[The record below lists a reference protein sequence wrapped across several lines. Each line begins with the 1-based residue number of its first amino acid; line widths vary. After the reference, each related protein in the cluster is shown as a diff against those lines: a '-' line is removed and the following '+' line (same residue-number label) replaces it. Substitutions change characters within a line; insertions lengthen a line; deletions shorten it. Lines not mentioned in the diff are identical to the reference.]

1 MADKKKIAL
10 LGAGTMG
17 IGIAQMFAQAG
28 HEVKLIYVYDDKVR
42 ARPRET
48 MEANLNILREEG
60 VQDGGAIPAI
70 LDRVSWT
77 ESLEEAAAFADV
89 VIECI
94 VEDLAVK
101 QDYFQ
106 KLDALCP
113 LSTVL
118 TTNTSAISVTEIAGK
133 AVHKERIIGTHFWN
147 PAYLVP
153 LVEVIRTKYVS
164 EETVAAVFQLMEE
177 AGKKPVQVN
186 KYGLAHS
193 IRLLFFMI
201 KKDVPGFLANRMQ
214 HTLFREA
221 ISIVEN
227 GIAEAGD
234 VDDAIKYG
242 FGMRLG
248 VSGPME
254 VIDRGGL
261 DLTYSIH
268 KYLFPHIE
276 SSAEPSKLMVQL
288 MDEGKLGFKTG
299 EGFQLWSPGQVKAS
313 NETLTRGLIQV
324 SRALGRL

>member
-177 AGKKPVQVN
+177 AGKKPVLV
-186 KYGLAHS
+186 
-193 IRLLFFMI
+193 

-214 HTLFREA
+214 HALFREA

-313 NETLTRGLIQV
+313 NEPLTRGLIQV

>member
-133 AVHKERIIGTHFWN
+133 AVHKERIIGTHFW
-147 PAYLVP
+147 PTGCSTRFSAKRSLSWKMGSP
-153 LVEVIRTKYVS
+153 
-164 EETVAAVFQLMEE
+164 
-177 AGKKPVQVN
+177 KPGMWTTPSSTDSVCAW
-186 KYGLAHS
+186 GSLAPW
-193 IRLLFFMI
+193 R
-201 KKDVPGFLANRMQ
+201 
-214 HTLFREA
+214 
-221 ISIVEN
+221 
-227 GIAEAGD
+227 
-234 VDDAIKYG
+234 
-242 FGMRLG
+242 
-248 VSGPME
+248 
-254 VIDRGGL
+254 
-261 DLTYSIH
+261 
-268 KYLFPHIE
+268 
-276 SSAEPSKLMVQL
+276 
-288 MDEGKLGFKTG
+288 
-299 EGFQLWSPGQVKAS
+299 
-313 NETLTRGLIQV
+313 
-324 SRALGRL
+324 

>member
-1 MADKKKIAL
+1 M
-10 LGAGTMG
+10 
-17 IGIAQMFAQAG
+17 
-28 HEVKLIYVYDDKVR
+28 YR
-42 ARPRET
+42 A
-48 MEANLNILREEG
+48 
-60 VQDGGAIPAI
+60 
-70 LDRVSWT
+70 SW
-77 ESLEEAAAFADV
+77 
-89 VIECI
+89 
-94 VEDLAVK
+94 
-101 QDYFQ
+101 
-106 KLDALCP
+106 P
-113 LSTVL
+113 
-118 TTNTSAISVTEIAGK
+118 
-133 AVHKERIIGTHFWN
+133 
-147 PAYLVP
+147 
-153 LVEVIRTKYVS
+153 
-164 EETVAAVFQLMEE
+164 
-177 AGKKPVQVN
+177 
-186 KYGLAHS
+186 
-193 IRLLFFMI
+193 
-201 KKDVPGFLANRMQ
+201 NRMQ
-214 HTLFREA
+214 HALFREA

>member
-1 MADKKKIAL
+1 MP
-10 LGAGTMG
+10 
-17 IGIAQMFAQAG
+17 
-28 HEVKLIYVYDDKVR
+28 V
-42 ARPRET
+42 
-48 MEANLNILREEG
+48 
-60 VQDGGAIPAI
+60 
-70 LDRVSWT
+70 
-77 ESLEEAAAFADV
+77 
-89 VIECI
+89 
-94 VEDLAVK
+94 
-101 QDYFQ
+101 
-106 KLDALCP
+106 
-113 LSTVL
+113 
-118 TTNTSAISVTEIAGK
+118 
-133 AVHKERIIGTHFWN
+133 
-147 PAYLVP
+147 
-153 LVEVIRTKYVS
+153 VEVIRTKYVS

-177 AGKKPVQVN
+177 AGKKPVLV
-186 KYGLAHS
+186 
-193 IRLLFFMI
+193 

-214 HTLFREA
+214 HALFREA

>member
-153 LVEVIRTKYVS
+153 LVEVILS
-164 EETVAAVFQLMEE
+164 L
-177 AGKKPVQVN
+177 
-186 KYGLAHS
+186 
-193 IRLLFFMI
+193 
-201 KKDVPGFLANRMQ
+201 
-214 HTLFREA
+214 
-221 ISIVEN
+221 
-227 GIAEAGD
+227 
-234 VDDAIKYG
+234 
-242 FGMRLG
+242 
-248 VSGPME
+248 
-254 VIDRGGL
+254 
-261 DLTYSIH
+261 IH
-268 KYLFPHIE
+268 I
-276 SSAEPSKLMVQL
+276 
-288 MDEGKLGFKTG
+288 
-299 EGFQLWSPGQVKAS
+299 
-313 NETLTRGLIQV
+313 
-324 SRALGRL
+324 

>member
-106 KLDALCP
+106 KLDALCRYP
-113 LSTVL
+113 QKSGRVL
-118 TTNTSAISVTEIAGK
+118 PGDRTCRQRRRRRPVPDFLYKQRPAETGKVHAGK
-133 AVHKERIIGTHFWN
+133 TCGRTGNRQAASVGNRCLCRIFRV
-147 PAYLVP
+147 PAQD
-153 LVEVIRTKYVS
+153 I
-164 EETVAAVFQLMEE
+164 AA
-177 AGKKPVQVN
+177 
-186 KYGLAHS
+186 
-193 IRLLFFMI
+193 
-201 KKDVPGFLANRMQ
+201 
-214 HTLFREA
+214 LFR
-221 ISIVEN
+221 
-227 GIAEAGD
+227 
-234 VDDAIKYG
+234 
-242 FGMRLG
+242 
-248 VSGPME
+248 
-254 VIDRGGL
+254 
-261 DLTYSIH
+261 
-268 KYLFPHIE
+268 
-276 SSAEPSKLMVQL
+276 
-288 MDEGKLGFKTG
+288 
-299 EGFQLWSPGQVKAS
+299 
-313 NETLTRGLIQV
+313 
-324 SRALGRL
+324 

>member
-1 MADKKKIAL
+1 M
-10 LGAGTMG
+10 
-17 IGIAQMFAQAG
+17 
-28 HEVKLIYVYDDKVR
+28 
-42 ARPRET
+42 
-48 MEANLNILREEG
+48 
-60 VQDGGAIPAI
+60 
-70 LDRVSWT
+70 
-77 ESLEEAAAFADV
+77 
-89 VIECI
+89 
-94 VEDLAVK
+94 EDLAVK

-153 LVEVIRTKYVS
+153 LV
-164 EETVAAVFQLMEE
+164 
-177 AGKKPVQVN
+177 
-186 KYGLAHS
+186 
-193 IRLLFFMI
+193 
-201 KKDVPGFLANRMQ
+201 
-214 HTLFREA
+214 
-221 ISIVEN
+221 
-227 GIAEAGD
+227 
-234 VDDAIKYG
+234 
-242 FGMRLG
+242 
-248 VSGPME
+248 E

>member
-177 AGKKPVQVN
+177 AGKKPVLV
-186 KYGLAHS
+186 KRMYRASWPTGCSTRFSAKRSLSWKMGSPKPGMWTTPSSTDSVCAWGSLAPW
-193 IRLLFFMI
+193 R
-201 KKDVPGFLANRMQ
+201 
-214 HTLFREA
+214 
-221 ISIVEN
+221 
-227 GIAEAGD
+227 
-234 VDDAIKYG
+234 
-242 FGMRLG
+242 
-248 VSGPME
+248 
-254 VIDRGGL
+254 
-261 DLTYSIH
+261 
-268 KYLFPHIE
+268 
-276 SSAEPSKLMVQL
+276 
-288 MDEGKLGFKTG
+288 
-299 EGFQLWSPGQVKAS
+299 
-313 NETLTRGLIQV
+313 
-324 SRALGRL
+324 

>member
-133 AVHKERIIGTHFWN
+133 AVHKERIIGTHLWN

-153 LVEVIRTKYVS
+153 LV
-164 EETVAAVFQLMEE
+164 
-177 AGKKPVQVN
+177 
-186 KYGLAHS
+186 
-193 IRLLFFMI
+193 
-201 KKDVPGFLANRMQ
+201 
-214 HTLFREA
+214 
-221 ISIVEN
+221 
-227 GIAEAGD
+227 
-234 VDDAIKYG
+234 
-242 FGMRLG
+242 
-248 VSGPME
+248 E